1 MAVVTIKDELDI
13 ETYIKALVATMPEIK
28 AVKYVDVDAD
38 LEEMVK
44 DYFTNHYKGTVL
56 FWGNFEE
63 KLSVRNSLSWS
74 TPQLQATILAKYDK
88 MKPGDLLAIRT
99 ATKKMMLRFIHKIK
113 ADQED
118 TEQES
123 HLSPPAPGGG
133 GYWGAGD
140 SGKHWS
146 FKLHNDLILPVG
158 DIKDAGTRGWS
169 IDFEIGFP
177 VTEE

>member
-1 MAVVTIKDELDI
+1 MAIVTIKDELDI
-13 ETYIKALVATMPEIK
+13 ETYIKAIVATMPEIK

-44 DYFTNHYKGTVL
+44 DYFSNHYKGTVL

-63 KLSVRNSLSWS
+63 KLSVKNALSWS

-88 MKPGDLLAIRT
+88 QKPGDLLGIRT

-118 TEQES
+118 TQN
-123 HLSPPAPGGG
+123 A
-133 GYWGAGD
+133 GYGAGD
-140 SGKHWS
+140 NGKHWS

-177 VTEE
+177 VTEED

>member
-1 MAVVTIKDELDI
+1 MIVTIKDELDI
-13 ETYIKALVATMPEIK
+13 QTYINALVAAMPEIK

-44 DYFTNHYKGTVL
+44 DYFSNHYKGTVL

-99 ATKKMMLRFIHKIK
+99 ATKKIMLRLIHKIK

-118 TEQES
+118 TNYSIQS
-123 HLSPPAPGGG
+123 AVDV
-133 GYWGAGD
+133 AGD

-177 VTEE
+177 VTEEV